1 MRVYPKRRVSI
12 MLKYNV
18 LIDQKR
24 KKKKKRN
31 KWLML
36 DVR

>member
-24 KKKKKRN
+24 KKKKEK
-31 KWLML
+31 KQMA
-36 DVR
+36 DA

>member
-24 KKKKKRN
+24 KKKKRN